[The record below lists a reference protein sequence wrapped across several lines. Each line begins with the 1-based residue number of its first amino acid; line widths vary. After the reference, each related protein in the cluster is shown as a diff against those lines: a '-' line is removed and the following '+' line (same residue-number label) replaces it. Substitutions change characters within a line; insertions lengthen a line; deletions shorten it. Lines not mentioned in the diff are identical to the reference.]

1 MINRLKQ
8 LKKERE
14 VQEYGDNSFKAFPP
28 LFPLLPLPLPEF
40 GGKRIQDF
48 YSSYKCLRTN
58 GPSQPVLNTFLA
70 MDICKTVLWET
81 VPSTKLSNHNHLSL
95 TEQKGNKG
103 NWGSWPKGKLFDSAN
118 MWCRQTLENMF
129 LNYFETKKF
138 CLLFKKIHVSFSREK
153 CIQ

>member
-1 MINRLKQ
+1 MVTTPLR
-8 LKKERE
+8 
-14 VQEYGDNSFKAFPP
+14 
-28 LFPLLPLPLPEF
+28 LFPHFFLCFLCLYQNLE
-40 GGKRIQDF
+40 GKG
-48 YSSYKCLRTN
+48 SRTSIVPIN
-58 GPSQPVLNTFLA
+58 VLEPMAPVLNTFLA

-138 CLLFKKIHVSFSREK
+138 CLLFKKIRVSFSREK